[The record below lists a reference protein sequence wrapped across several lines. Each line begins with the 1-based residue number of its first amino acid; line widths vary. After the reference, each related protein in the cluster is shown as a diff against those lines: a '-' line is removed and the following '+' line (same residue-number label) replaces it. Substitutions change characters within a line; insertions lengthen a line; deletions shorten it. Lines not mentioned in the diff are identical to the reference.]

1 MRVLIDTCIF
11 THFALDRSLLS
22 QDVLSILEDYD
33 NVICVS
39 AETPRELIIQ
49 YNNGKVVSKYWKSAK
64 EMIDAIENEYYIHIL
79 PLKEEHMKKYS
90 ELELNIA
97 QDHKDPSDHVII
109 AHAITEGL
117 PLISDDRKFEFYRKQ
132 GLDLIINSKKNG

>member
-1 MRVLIDTCIF
+1 MGEPPHRGSEVFGKEEDG
-11 THFALDRSLLS
+11 SLRQNTGHSYCGEVWCLY
-22 QDVLSILEDYD
+22 E
-33 NVICVS
+33 
-39 AETPRELIIQ
+39 
-49 YNNGKVVSKYWKSAK
+49 
-64 EMIDAIENEYYIHIL
+64 EMIDAIENEYFIHIL

-90 ELELNIA
+90 ELELNVA

-132 GLDLIINSKKNG
+132 GLDLIVNRKEK